1 MANFAMEMHP
11 VVWTPG
17 ALRPAMPA
25 VYPVVQLVERTTAV
39 PGVTST
45 IGTTG
50 SVGAACGT
58 TVPTA
63 ATHPQSDFTRKRLSI
78 WQPNPAFAP
87 RHPRE
92 EP

>member
-11 VVWTPG
+11 AVWTPG

-25 VYPVVQLVERTTAV
+25 VYPVVQLVDRTTAV
-39 PGVTST
+39 PGAAG
-45 IGTTG
+45 IGITG
-50 SVGAACGT
+50 ASSGS

-63 ATHPQSDFTRKRLSI
+63 ATHPKSDFTRKRLSI
-78 WQPNPAFAP
+78 WQPNPKAFAP
-87 RHPRE
+87 RHDRE